1 MKNYY
6 ETLGVD
12 KTATKEDIKKSY
24 KKMSM
29 KHHPDKNQGSK
40 ESEEKFKEISEAYS
54 VLSDDQKRQEYDTYG
69 TGGNP
74 FGGNPFGNRQQS
86 HGFNMDDIF
95 NEFFGG
101 RSNQRQ
107 KVRRGNDLRVQ
118 VSITLE
124 DVILGTNK
132 KVKYK
137 RQKPCS
143 PCSGKGGTELKKCL
157 ACNGFGHR
165 NVTQHTHFGV
175 ITQTVACNV
184 CNSSGQIV
192 SNPCKSCNGEGTT
205 LVDEVVDI
213 DLPKGLSNGIV
224 LTMSG
229 HGNHVRDG
237 QPGDL
242 QISIVEI
249 PHNKFKRDG
258 NDIYCDEWISI
269 PDAVLGTN
277 IKIQTIQGEVDI
289 KVDEGCESGKI
300 FNIRGKGTPVLS
312 NNGQPYGSG
321 NLYVKV
327 NVKIPTGISSVEKEI
342 FQKLKSIF

>member
-6 ETLGVD
+6 EILGVD
-12 KTATKEDIKKSY
+12 KNATQEDIKKSY

-29 KHHPDKNQGSK
+29 KHHPDRNQGSK

-54 VLSDDQKRQEYDTYG
+54 VLSDDQKRREYDTYG
-69 TGGNP
+69 TNGNPFGSGGNP
-74 FGGNPFGNRQQS
+74 FGRHQS
-86 HGFNMDDIF
+86 HGFNMEDIF

-101 RSNQRQ
+101 RSNPRQ

-118 VSITLE
+118 LSVTLE

-137 RQKPCS
+137 RQKSCVS
-143 PCSGKGGTELKKCL
+143 CSGKGGTELKKCL
-157 ACNGFGHR
+157 ACNGMGHR
-165 NVTQHTHFGV
+165 NITQHTHFGV

-184 CNSSGQIV
+184 CNTSGQIV
-192 SNPCKSCNGEGTT
+192 SNPCKTCNGEGTT
-205 LVDEVVDI
+205 LVDEVIDI
-213 DLPKGLSNGIV
+213 ELPKGLSNGIV

-242 QISIVEI
+242 QISIEEI
-249 PHNKFKRDG
+249 PHPKFKREG
-258 NDIYCDEWISI
+258 NDLYCDEWISI
-269 PDAVLGTN
+269 PDAVLGTS
-277 IKIQTIQGEVDI
+277 IKVQTIQGDIDI
-289 KVDEGCESGKI
+289 KIDEGCESGKI
-300 FNIRGKGTPVLS
+300 FSIRGKGTPVLS
-312 NNGQPYGSG
+312 NNGQTYGSG

-327 NVKIPTGISSVEKEI
+327 NVIIPKNISNKEKEI
-342 FQKLKSIF
+342 YTKLKTI